1 MAVAGKTTVLP
12 VQTGVSWDH
21 DALPREGVYCSAE
34 PGSLIHE
41 LVAECP
47 SLSEAANW
55 YRAPWFMAN
64 GHILTVWSALRRD
77 APEVI
82 YSRRCLVTPDGGTLG
97 LDFVQGVMSDRH
109 TGAPAPAPSSGPL
122 VLLCPGL
129 GGDSEDAY
137 VRSMAAA
144 VTEHGFQC
152 AVLNLRGCGHLDVT
166 SPQLFSARRGSTADL
181 QYALSMLKEELPA
194 GNLIFA
200 AGWSNGGSILL
211 NGIREYEEEG
221 SATGEHAPHGACPLA
236 GAVALAVPFDMHL
249 PSQAMETR
257 LGKFVYDRN
266 FLRSL
271 LPKVESFL
279 NRWSADLSHIDAAA
293 VRDSQSLKDM
303 EIHLIS
309 PMFGYKS
316 VEEYYRDASTNDAIA
331 RITLPTLCISA
342 MDDPIA
348 LSAGLPL
355 QAFSQSAAAALACT
369 RSGGHIGWPDLNR
382 GSRASRTEAVLLQF
396 FDAIVRRKEK

>member
-77 APEVI
+77 APEV
-82 YSRRCLVTPDGGTLG
+82 RN
-97 LDFVQGVMSDRH
+97 
-109 TGAPAPAPSSGPL
+109 
-122 VLLCPGL
+122 
-129 GGDSEDAY
+129 AY
-137 VRSMAAA
+137 
-144 VTEHGFQC
+144 G
-152 AVLNLRGCGHLDVT
+152 VLNLRGCGQLDVT

-200 AGWSNGGSILL
+200 AGWSN
-211 NGIREYEEEG
+211 
-221 SATGEHAPHGACPLA
+221 
-236 GAVALAVPFDMHL
+236 VPFDMHL

-257 LGKFVYDRN
+257 LGKFIYDRN

-271 LPKVESFL
+271 LPKVDSFL
-279 NRWSADLSHIDAAA
+279 NRWSTDLSHIDAAA

-316 VEEYYRDASTNDAIA
+316 VEEYYRDASTKDAIA

-382 GSRASRTEAVLLQF
+382 GSRASWTEAVLLQF